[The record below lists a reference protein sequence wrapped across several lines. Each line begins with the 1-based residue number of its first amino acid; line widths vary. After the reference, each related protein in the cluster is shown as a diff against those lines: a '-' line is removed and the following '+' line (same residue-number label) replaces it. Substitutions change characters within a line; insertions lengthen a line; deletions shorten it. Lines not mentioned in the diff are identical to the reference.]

1 MGTDYPLLGI
11 LTNAGTVKLVS
22 GNLFLRGATCNAGA
36 IGELMNLPGALLD
49 LQTNVNID
57 TCGGTE
63 LLVNQGTV
71 RKSGGTGTSTIYPI
85 LNNSGLV
92 DAQTGSISINGGDT
106 AGSTGVF
113 QTEAGATLAFINNF
127 TAYSGVQFT
136 GVGTNSITGGT
147 FTLNGLVTISNL
159 TLAGA
164 TLAGTNGI
172 VAGALTWTGGFIGV
186 GSTLTVATNGTLAL
200 AGDNGTDY
208 PLLGILTNAGT
219 VKLVS
224 GNLFL
229 RGALCNAGAIGE
241 LVNLPGALL
250 DLRNDVN
257 VDSCNSTELLVNQG
271 TLRKSGGTGT
281 STINPILN
289 NSGLV
294 DAETGTISINGGDT
308 AGSTGVF
315 QSEAGAMLAFVN
327 NYTAYSGAQFTGVG
341 SNSIS
346 GGTFTL
352 NGLVTI
358 SNLTLAGATL
368 AGTNGVIA
376 GVLPWTSGS
385 IGVGSTLTVATNGT
399 LVLAGVNGTDYPLL
413 GILTNAG
420 TVRLVSGNLFLR
432 GSVCSLGAIG
442 ELINLPG
449 ALLDLQNNV
458 NIDSC
463 SSTELLVNH
472 GTVRK
477 SGGTGTSTINPI
489 LNNSGLVD
497 AQTGIVS
504 LAGSYNLTNGTL
516 NFGISSLAIF
526 GKISLS
532 GSPANLAGSVSANL
546 NNGYVPATSN
556 SFTVLTYSSYTGV
569 FTGTS
574 FPAVA
579 IWQTNYGPSSF
590 MISVGGVSGL
600 VFTTQPV
607 GGVFTNKILA
617 PVVVQVETSGGNPIA
632 TNGVPVTLSLDSG
645 SGVMS
650 GTLTQNTDPTGKAT
664 FSNLSFNLI
673 GTKTL
678 RASSPGWA
686 TATSVSFAIVPL
698 IGAQWTGNGFLLSL
712 NGTNS
717 PLSTIISV
725 STNLVSWTPI
735 YTNAPTNGAIIF
747 LDSASKTFPN
757 RFYSILQR

>member
-1 MGTDYPLLGI
+1 MATNGTLVLAGNMGTDYPLLGI

-289 NSGLV
+289 NAGLV

-472 GTVRK
+472 GTVLK

-489 LNNSGLVD
+489 LNN
-497 AQTGIVS
+497 
-504 LAGSYNLTNGTL
+504 
-516 NFGISSLAIF
+516 LAIF

-617 PVVVQVETSGGNPIA
+617 PVVVQPERSA
-632 TNGVPVTLSLDSG
+632 H
-645 SGVMS
+645 
-650 GTLTQNTDPTGKAT
+650 TDRDAHPEHRPHRQG
-664 FSNLSFNLI
+664 
-673 GTKTL
+673 
-678 RASSPGWA
+678 
-686 TATSVSFAIVPL
+686 
-698 IGAQWTGNGFLLSL
+698 
-712 NGTNS
+712 
-717 PLSTIISV
+717 
-725 STNLVSWTPI
+725 
-735 YTNAPTNGAIIF
+735 
-747 LDSASKTFPN
+747 D
-757 RFYSILQR
+757 LQQFEL